1 MRRSALLHT
10 PTVSSNRSLIY
21 SIYLFISGCAPLI
34 VFNQLWIAVADQND
48 AKTRIVVVDRR
59 HILFFFSLS
68 LSLSC
73 SGLERGLVHRTGH
86 LPSIDWTLVH
96 RSGHSPIGLYVAVDR
111 WPNVWERISLVR
123 AVVLYLRRRFR
134 DLFAPN
140 WWKYLTGAEWTGGRR
155 KKKTHTT
162 ERIDRRPLAG
172 WRGGEIGGGSAP
184 AEITGANKRYTRP
197 KTIKGNQDRVG
208 WQWRHIQS
216 TNQLPTPRYKSSIP
230 PLLTAIDG
238 RYFYIVWSFNSLFF
252 FQYPQTGSN

>member
-1 MRRSALLHT
+1 M
-10 PTVSSNRSLIY
+10 
-21 SIYLFISGCAPLI
+21 
-34 VFNQLWIAVADQND
+34 
-48 AKTRIVVVDRR
+48 K
-59 HILFFFSLS
+59 IL
-68 LSLSC
+68 
-73 SGLERGLVHRTGH
+73 
-86 LPSIDWTLVH
+86 DWGGVN
-96 RSGHSPIGLYVAVDR
+96 G
-111 WPNVWERISLVR
+111 
-123 AVVLYLRRRFR
+123 
-134 DLFAPN
+134 
-140 WWKYLTGAEWTGGRR
+140 WKE

-252 FQYPQTGSN
+252 LPVSSNRIKLKTSFYLPIDFHLFKFFLFLCFYAWIPFFIFLP